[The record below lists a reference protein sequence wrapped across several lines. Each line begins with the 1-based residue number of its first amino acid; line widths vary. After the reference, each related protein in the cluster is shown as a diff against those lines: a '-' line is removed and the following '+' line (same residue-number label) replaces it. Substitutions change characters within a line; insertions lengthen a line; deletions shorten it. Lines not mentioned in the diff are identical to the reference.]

1 MAKVLISETVVK
13 PVNVYPECPYAGKYM
28 DGGNGWNIVPCMHPR
43 KTQEFCS
50 SCHIPPV
57 NCPF

>member
-1 MAKVLISETVVK
+1 MAKVLISETVDK
-13 PVNVYPECPYAGKYM
+13 PAYVYPECPYAGGCT
-28 DGGNGWNIVPCMHPR
+28 DIGHGWIAVPCVHPH
-43 KTQEFCS
+43 KTQDYCA